1 MTWCLWEGE
10 ERAGPWNLMKK
21 WHMVL
26 QCRAQSTLT
35 KFCTG
40 AGLAIGGC
48 DSFVHEF
55 GNCWWRDG
63 QLISGVI
70 LLSGLQTLTFSS
82 GFDQNLEKAGL
93 PSGLQTLRL
102 AML

>member
-1 MTWCLWEGE
+1 MDVTPLSMSLET
-10 ERAGPWNLMKK
+10 AGGVMAK
-21 WHMVL
+21 
-26 QCRAQSTLT
+26 
-35 KFCTG
+35 
-40 AGLAIGGC
+40 
-48 DSFVHEF
+48 
-55 GNCWWRDG
+55 
-63 QLISGVI
+63 LISGVI